1 MGGPVIYLTTGP
13 IAIASKNQWLPV
25 LQRAVDDA
33 DGRWSTEELLN
44 DVADG
49 RLMVWIVKSGEKVRG
64 VFTTRFLK
72 SHVYWISVEDCAG
85 DDLASWIFEALH
97 ALETWAREMGASQ
110 ILLEGRRGWERVLR
124 PYGFN
129 PTRTVCVKDLHSLN

>member
-13 IAIASKNQWLPV
+13 MALATRDQWLPV

-49 RLMVWIVKSGEKVRG
+49 RLMVWIVSRETKVLG
-64 VFTTRFLK
+64 VFTTRVIE
-72 SHVYWISVEDCAG
+72 SRVRWVMVEDLAG
-85 DDLASWIFEALH
+85 DDLHEWIYEAHH
-97 ALETWAREMGASQ
+97 ALDVWAREMGATQ
-110 ILLEGRRGWERVLR
+110 IVLEGRKGWERVLR
-124 PYGFN
+124 PLGYES
-129 PTRTVCVKDLHSLN
+129 TRIQAVRRLENLQ